1 VPKSGFKREVLSE
14 RLSAN
19 GIVNTHLR
27 DWRTGHEM
35 GSSFALVAATLL
47 LTNNAFLR
55 LGRCLDM
62 LPAVCV
68 VGERRYQRQMAWY
81 DADEPKTVVARCC
94 IASHLCVFAP

>member
-1 VPKSGFKREVLSE
+1 MREVLSE

-19 GIVNTHLR
+19 GGVNTHLC
-27 DWRTGHEM
+27 DCRTGHEM

-68 VGERRYQRQMAWY
+68 VGEQRYQRQM
-81 DADEPKTVVARCC
+81 T
-94 IASHLCVFAP
+94 